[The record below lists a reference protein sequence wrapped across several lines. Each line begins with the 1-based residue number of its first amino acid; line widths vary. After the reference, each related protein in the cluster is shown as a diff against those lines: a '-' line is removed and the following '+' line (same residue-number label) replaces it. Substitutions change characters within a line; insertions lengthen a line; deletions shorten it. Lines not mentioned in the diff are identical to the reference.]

1 MSDITIIS
9 LNVKGLQSDQKRR
22 DIFNY
27 LRNKKSSIIFLQETH
42 SSEKD
47 EKRWTA
53 EWGHKCF
60 FSHGNTNSAG
70 VMILFQNNFEYSVN
84 NIIRDKSGRYIVMD
98 ITVEHYHLSIVNLYG
113 PNSDSPLFFTN
124 LKKHLE
130 NLPGSVIMAGDWNV
144 VQDYTLDT
152 YNYKQ
157 KNNILSHKCIAE
169 IKHYLDLNDP
179 WRMLNP
185 EKRQYT
191 WRLKNL
197 SKQSRLD
204 YFLVSEDILA
214 LVKTSTIGI
223 SYKSDHSIISLQIS
237 FTNLKR
243 GPGYWKFNANLLYD
257 DNYTKLVRTVIKQTI
272 DEYYIAGDNNEN
284 IVYSINDQLLFEIIK
299 MRIRSESIKYSAN
312 RKNEMLKHE
321 KNIEKQILK
330 LESRS
335 HSLTSDEAKTLH
347 ERKLELETLR
357 NQKIKGII
365 FRSRAK
371 WYEEGEKNT
380 EYFLKLEKRNYI
392 NKNMSEIFDN
402 NNVLQTDN
410 SKILKINAAFFK
422 KLYSN
427 NYNKESKE
435 VINNFLDTEV
445 KLSEPDKEGCE
456 GPLSL
461 DECTLVLKM
470 MKNGKGPGSDGFT
483 TEFYKFFWKDI
494 GSLVC
499 HSINFAYNS
508 GRLSDFQRQGL
519 ITCIPK
525 DGRDRRHLKNWRPI
539 TLLNVDY
546 KIASSVIANRMK
558 LVLPNVISE
567 SQAGFLKGRFI
578 GETTRIIYDVL
589 DYCNTNNIPG
599 LLLTIDFEKAFDTID
614 WDFID
619 KTLQSFN
626 FGQSLRKWV
635 KLFFNDSSSANLNFG
650 YLSDFFK
657 CERGCRQWDPIS
669 PYLFILCVELLSL
682 AVKRNENIK
691 GIKINNVEYCIFQY
705 ADDTNFTLDGSQR
718 TLLELLKT
726 IKEFEACSGLKMNMD
741 KCTATWIGSKTG
753 SNERLCAHIPLPWSK
768 EPYKILGIMFSTDL
782 NEMPSLNFEKQLIKA
797 RKILFTWSNRSL
809 TINGKII
816 IIKSQILPLFTN
828 LFTTLPDPDKLFFQ
842 KLNTMFY
849 KFIWYGKQ
857 DKIKRSMLMNDYK
870 NGGLKKIDP
879 KSFCRYLSHMDKTT
893 SIFKWFMAK
902 SYKNYSH

>member
-1 MSDITIIS
+1 
-9 LNVKGLQSDQKRR
+9 
-22 DIFNY
+22 
-27 LRNKKSSIIFLQETH
+27 
-42 SSEKD
+42 
-47 EKRWTA
+47 
-53 EWGHKCF
+53 
-60 FSHGNTNSAG
+60 
-70 VMILFQNNFEYSVN
+70 
-84 NIIRDKSGRYIVMD
+84 
-98 ITVEHYHLSIVNLYG
+98 
-113 PNSDSPLFFTN
+113 
-124 LKKHLE
+124 
-130 NLPGSVIMAGDWNV
+130 
-144 VQDYTLDT
+144 
-152 YNYKQ
+152 
-157 KNNILSHKCIAE
+157 
-169 IKHYLDLNDP
+169 
-179 WRMLNP
+179 
-185 EKRQYT
+185 
-191 WRLKNL
+191 
-197 SKQSRLD
+197 
-204 YFLVSEDILA
+204 
-214 LVKTSTIGI
+214 
-223 SYKSDHSIISLQIS
+223 
-237 FTNLKR
+237 
-243 GPGYWKFNANLLYD
+243 
-257 DNYTKLVRTVIKQTI
+257 
-272 DEYYIAGDNNEN
+272 
-284 IVYSINDQLLFEIIK
+284 
-299 MRIRSESIKYSAN
+299 
-312 RKNEMLKHE
+312 MLKHE

-371 WYEEGEKNT
+371 WYEEGDKNT
-380 EYFLKLEKRNYI
+380 EYFLNLEKRNYI

-470 MKNGKGPGSDGFT
+470 MKNGKCPGSDGFT

-525 DGRDRRHLKNWRPI
+525 DGRDRRHLKHWRPI

-578 GETTRIIYDVL
+578 GETTRII
-589 DYCNTNNIPG
+589 
-599 LLLTIDFEKAFDTID
+599 
-614 WDFID
+614 
-619 KTLQSFN
+619 
-626 FGQSLRKWV
+626 
-635 KLFFNDSSSANLNFG
+635 G

-657 CERGCRQWDPIS
+657 CERGCRQGDPIS

-691 GIKINNVEYCIFQY
+691 VIKINNVEYCIFQY

-726 IKEFEACSGLKMNMD
+726 IKELEACSGLKMNMD

-768 EPYKILGIMFSTDL
+768 EPYKILGIMLSTDL

-809 TINGKII
+809 TINGKIT

-828 LFTTLPDPDKLFFQ
+828 LFTTLPDPDKLFFK

-849 KFIWYGKQ
+849 KFIWYGKR

-870 NGGLKKIDP
+870 NGGLKMIDP
-879 KSFCRYLSHMDKTT
+879 KSFCRYLKVIWIKRLVSSNGLWQNLIKTILTDYGSDTIFSFQKTQLQNIAKCISNVFWKDVINNYALLKQNQIESETHFINT
-893 SIFKWFMAK
+893 SLLNFIPPKTIKQFLNWYNQGLKEIKCVLTVNGEVKRFTSVRKRYNLNGNYLLYYKLIHYIPKYWLRRIKGQILNMKAQEPDAIITKLQTSNNKTFIYGIYITRIQSSIANICQKWSKKLNIIITETKLSQCFELIRKITTETKMQNFQFKILHRILTTNTYLKICGIQSDNSCSFCFNEPESLEHLFVTCCHSKILWGKFKKWFETKTGTIVNLDARAILLGDPYLGILLNHLLLIVKRYIYSCKYTKHNLNFIETINIIKYHRNIEKFILSEKEDMF
-902 SYKNYSH
+902 KNKWENLI